1 MFYRMTKTTASGFEQ
16 AGVVRG
22 GNACSPQ
29 GMTLAGLEPAIFG
42 SDDHRFTHEATRPHV
57 ALRLARGRLEDF
69 GEPSG
74 ALGRLAAPRVLAGT

>member
-1 MFYRMTKTTASGFEQ
+1 MA
-16 AGVVRG
+16 
-22 GNACSPQ
+22 
-29 GMTLAGLEPAIFG
+29 LAGLEPAIFG

-74 ALGRLAAPRVLAGT
+74 ALGRLAAPRILAGTQRFKLLERKNKSGIARSPQGRTV

>member
-16 AGVVRG
+16 AGVVSG

-42 SDDHRFTHEATRPHV
+42 
-57 ALRLARGRLEDF
+57 LEDQGF
-69 GEPSG
+69 IH
-74 ALGRLAAPRVLAGT
+74 